1 MHSSLAH
8 RAGLPWA
15 AFRES
20 RTSTRLTHFAVLAT
34 LVAASA
40 WAVIILLTGTNAST
54 NGLTVAYRVYAVA
67 APGLVGLLWW
77 RRRPNSRIGTM
88 LMLLAILAAVMAW
101 QASAFPYRFSVG
113 VLAEG
118 PYAAL
123 FILLCLTFPTGRL
136 EGPIAK
142 ALAGLLLATLLLTFV
157 PWLVSG
163 SEIYGSNPIFDCR
176 PDCPANALQLTTL
189 PESFREALATTC
201 FMLVS
206 VIGLAVI
213 GLYVSRFRRASRPGR
228 RAFGGLAL
236 TSLLVFP
243 CAAIFVAGALAFGQA
258 DAERIGLTLSL
269 AAAVIAFPIGFAV
282 PLIAAD
288 LAAGT
293 ELQNML
299 GDLTTM
305 PSRSSWRDRVAVV
318 LDDPDVRIGYWDDSA
333 DTYVEPN
340 GDVVSPASA
349 GPDRLWIEIAQEG
362 QPMAA
367 LATSAALATEPEL
380 IDAVATATIAGV
392 TSRRL
397 EGTRRDVSARA
408 AGVVDSERTRIAR
421 EIETGPQQ
429 RLAALRVHIDLLGE
443 LEQTPPSHPFIEEFG
458 WGVDKAMHELG
469 DATLSRA
476 SASLNGHG
484 VGDALRAARR
494 YSPLTVRIQD
504 EGLRR
509 HAPLTEMAVYYCALE
524 AIQNTVKHAGAG
536 ATLTID
542 LFETRDG
549 IGFLFDDDGAGFDQ
563 RTVTFGSGLTNI
575 RDRVGSLGGVV
586 QITSSVGHG
595 TTIRGS
601 IPDGSSRS

>member
-1 MHSSLAH
+1 
-8 RAGLPWA
+8 
-15 AFRES
+15 
-20 RTSTRLTHFAVLAT
+20 
-34 LVAASA
+34 
-40 WAVIILLTGTNAST
+40 
-54 NGLTVAYRVYAVA
+54 
-67 APGLVGLLWW
+67 
-77 RRRPNSRIGTM
+77 
-88 LMLLAILAAVMAW
+88 
-101 QASAFPYRFSVG
+101 
-113 VLAEG
+113 
-118 PYAAL
+118 
-123 FILLCLTFPTGRL
+123 
-136 EGPIAK
+136 
-142 ALAGLLLATLLLTFV
+142 
-157 PWLVSG
+157 
-163 SEIYGSNPIFDCR
+163 
-176 PDCPANALQLTTL
+176 
-189 PESFREALATTC
+189 
-201 FMLVS
+201 
-206 VIGLAVI
+206 
-213 GLYVSRFRRASRPGR
+213 
-228 RAFGGLAL
+228 
-236 TSLLVFP
+236 
-243 CAAIFVAGALAFGQA
+243 
-258 DAERIGLTLSL
+258 
-269 AAAVIAFPIGFAV
+269 
-282 PLIAAD
+282 
-288 LAAGT
+288 
-293 ELQNML
+293 
-299 GDLTTM
+299 
-305 PSRSSWRDRVAVV
+305 
-318 LDDPDVRIGYWDDSA
+318 
-333 DTYVEPN
+333 
-340 GDVVSPASA
+340 
-349 GPDRLWIEIAQEG
+349 
-362 QPMAA
+362 MAA

-380 IDAVATATIAGV
+380 IDAVATATVAGV

-397 EGTRRDVSARA
+397 EGTRRDLSARA
-408 AGVVDSERTRIAR
+408 AGVADSDRTRIAR